1 MTLVLRLAVCKI
13 ETEYFCFPLF
23 RAWYIFFNVH
33 VACFRHGAQSLSLS
47 RLVPSVVK
55 LLGDPMSAVRDTAFN
70 TLVEVYR
77 HVGDRL
83 RVDLQKKH
91 NVPASK

>member
-1 MTLVLRLAVCKI
+1 MLSCMVFV
-13 ETEYFCFPLF
+13 
-23 RAWYIFFNVH
+23 NVH
-33 VACFRHGAQSLSLS
+33 IVCFRHGAQSLSVS
-47 RLVPSVVK
+47 RLVPSIVK
-55 LLGDPMSAVRDTAFN
+55 LLGDPTSTVRDTAFN

>member
-1 MTLVLRLAVCKI
+1 M
-13 ETEYFCFPLF
+13 
-23 RAWYIFFNVH
+23 
-33 VACFRHGAQSLSLS
+33 S
-47 RLVPSVVK
+47 RLIPCVVK
-55 LLGDPMSAVRDTAFN
+55 LLGDPMATVRDTAFN

-91 NVPASK
+91 SVPASK

>member
-1 MTLVLRLAVCKI
+1 MISTLHLQQFLTV
-13 ETEYFCFPLF
+13 
-23 RAWYIFFNVH
+23 YIIS
-33 VACFRHGAQSLSLS
+33 FRHGAQSLSVS
-47 RLVPSVVK
+47 RLVPCIVK
-55 LLGDPMSAVRDTAFN
+55 LLGDPMAAVRDTALN

-91 NVPASK
+91 NVPASKWVWLNSNN

>member
-1 MTLVLRLAVCKI
+1 
-13 ETEYFCFPLF
+13 
-23 RAWYIFFNVH
+23 
-33 VACFRHGAQSLSLS
+33 
-47 RLVPSVVK
+47 VK

-70 TLVEVYR
+70 TLVEMYR

-83 RVDLQKKH
+83 RIDLQKKH

>member
-1 MTLVLRLAVCKI
+1 M
-13 ETEYFCFPLF
+13 YFINV
-23 RAWYIFFNVH
+23 YIT
-33 VACFRHGAQSLSLS
+33 CFRHGAQSLSLS